1 MRQPKVND
9 HVRLTRDIPNMGLH
23 HGESG
28 IVCSRWSDPTL
39 AFEVEFHTTD
49 PDDVIPDGSGD
60 PRGWWA
66 DDPEHRIGSRL
77 WLLTR
82 SKRTQETLLRAQ
94 DYAQEALQWM
104 LDDGVVAKW
113 DVLVEWTAQNTL
125 GVQVTARRTDG
136 RVEAMNFAWA
146 WAN

>member
-1 MRQPKVND
+1 MS
-9 HVRLTRDIPNMGLH
+9 DIRTTWRIDRGDWSL
-23 HGESG
+23 SG
-28 IVCSRWSDPTL
+28 PAL
-39 AFEVEFHTTD
+39 ASGGDLFTAVAISLFTDREAD

-66 DDPEHRIGSRL
+66 DDPERRIGSRL

-104 LDDGVVAKW
+104 LEDGVVAKW